1 GEEAWP
7 SQPIP
12 QLPKPFSRIA
22 ITEEDINPYS
32 SEYDSLLTVYLQAN
46 KDLYTP
52 LSEKPTFI
60 LPGSHGGAEW
70 GGAAV
75 DENGILY
82 INSNE
87 MAVIFSLR
95 KEYSK
100 LKKEID
106 DTGLAI
112 YKSTCET
119 CHRPDLRGIPQSGYP
134 SLIGLED
141 RLDRGEV

>member
-1 GEEAWP
+1 QITKSGYVYLLNRLTGEPIFPIPEQPVPASIIPGEEAWP

-75 DENGILY
+75 
-82 INSNE
+82 
-87 MAVIFSLR
+87 
-95 KEYSK
+95 
-100 LKKEID
+100 
-106 DTGLAI
+106 
-112 YKSTCET
+112 
-119 CHRPDLRGIPQSGYP
+119 
-134 SLIGLED
+134 
-141 RLDRGEV
+141 